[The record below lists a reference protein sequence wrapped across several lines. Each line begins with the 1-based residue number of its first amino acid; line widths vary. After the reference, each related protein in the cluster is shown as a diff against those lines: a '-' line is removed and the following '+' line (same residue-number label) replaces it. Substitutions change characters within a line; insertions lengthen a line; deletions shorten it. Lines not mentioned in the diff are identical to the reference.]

1 MKNIFMNE
9 TFAKNELEI
18 SKDNLSFYS
27 LYNKIMAGFMLVLF
41 LSTWLTDYFV
51 GLRYTYAVVGLVSV
65 FGIILLKWIV
75 PWNIRSAR
83 LALCTGF
90 LKTYAFCLMT
100 SVVFNTDGPAITFY
114 IFLLLLSVTFVMPM
128 IVMALV
134 QVAAV
139 TVFCTMTILMKPWE
153 IAQGDVMS
161 AVCFLAISL
170 FLAYKTSNDRIMKVD
185 TTAKIRDTK
194 KKLEEEYQK
203 YESLIRSIPG
213 GVGIFE
219 VGSDI
224 RPVFANEKVGRMFGA
239 DITKLE
245 ECTFEDMMEVL
256 HPSDREKVHTD
267 ILLTTQNRQNFE
279 GTYRTNPV
287 DGVYRWIHVRGTWM
301 NDNEAGNP
309 MYSVVFVDV
318 DRDKRQEERQRQ
330 EMLTNNLAYYKLNL
344 SEDKVIEQK
353 SNDDTDNY
361 LQEATTIDE
370 LGEKIKEHII
380 DARGRAEYTRI
391 MNRQTLIDCYQK
403 GKTQLALE
411 VQYRVAEDEVLWLR
425 IHTNISEN
433 RQTQMLEAFIY
444 ISDISEDKINE
455 QLLQNVSRQ
464 NYDYVMVIDQSQK
477 TYKLHS
483 SGQNNHVALPPEDG
497 DYPILSQLYCQ
508 TYVVEQQRAQA
519 CEEIQLSHIEEQL
532 SMKDVYV
539 TYVDIIG
546 VDKRVHKK
554 QIQCSYIDRVMG
566 QILLTIADI
575 TDIVNKE
582 LKDKEE
588 LEQALNTAKA
598 ASAAKQEFVE
608 HMTREMSVPLQGV
621 VDMLAEW
628 NGKKE
633 ATQEKSDPV
642 LSRAN
647 LYATHLNSIM
657 TDMLEIMKSGGN
669 QISLNQKP
677 VERMEFIDKI
687 LIIVQPLA
695 DILEVQLECD
705 FGTPVFDKVYVD
717 EPRMRQILM
726 NTIIGAI
733 HNTRKGNTVTFSSR
747 YAKVSVDH
755 MRVKYQVINEDDRMP
770 ERPGETI
777 TKNLVTLMNGS
788 YSVDEQNGRSV
799 VTIEVEMEGAI

>member
-18 SKDNLSFYS
+18 SKDNLSFYE
-27 LYNKIMAGFMLVLF
+27 LYNKIMAGLMAVLF

-51 GLRYTYAVVGLVSV
+51 GLRYTYAAVCLVSI

-75 PWNIRSAR
+75 PRDIKTAR

-90 LKTYAFCLMT
+90 LKTYIFCFMT

-114 IFLLLLSVTFVMPM
+114 IFLILLSVTFVMPM
-128 IVMALV
+128 IVMGAV
-134 QVAAV
+134 QVTAV
-139 TVFCTMTILMKPWE
+139 TVFCIMTILMKPWE

-161 AVCFLAISL
+161 AVCFLVISL
-170 FLAYKTSNDRIMKVD
+170 FLAYKTSSDRIMKVD
-185 TTAKIRDTK
+185 TTAKIQDTK

-203 YESLIRSIPG
+203 YDSLIRSIPG

-219 VGSDI
+219 VGPEI
-224 RPVFANEKVGRMFGA
+224 RPVFANDKVGRMFGT
-239 DITKLE
+239 DVSKLE
-245 ECTFEDMMEVL
+245 ECTFEDVL
-256 HPSDREKVHTD
+256 NVLYPSDRKKVQTD

-287 DGVYRWIHVRGTWM
+287 DGVYRWIHIRGTWM

-309 MYSVVFVDV
+309 VYSVVFVDV
-318 DRDKRQEERQRQ
+318 DRDKRQEERQRE

-344 SEDKVIEQK
+344 SEDKVVEQK
-353 SNDDTDNY
+353 SNDDMEQY
-361 LQEATTIDE
+361 RQEASTIDE
-370 LGEKIKEHII
+370 FGEKIKEHII
-380 DARGRAEYTRI
+380 DSQGRADFARM
-391 MNRQTLIDCYQK
+391 MNRQTLVDCYQK
-403 GKTQLALE
+403 GKTQLTIE
-411 VQYRVAEDEVLWLR
+411 VQYQVAEDEVLWLR
-425 IHTNISEN
+425 VSTNISEN

-455 QLLQNVSRQ
+455 QLLSNVSKQ
-464 NYDYVMVIDQSQK
+464 NYDYVMVIDQRQK

-483 SGQNNHVALPPEDG
+483 TGQNNHVALPPEDG

-508 TYVVEQQRAQA
+508 TYVVEQQRMKASEA
-519 CEEIQLSHIEEQL
+519 IQLSYIEEQL
-532 SMKDVYV
+532 QMKDVYV
-539 TYVDIIG
+539 TYVDILG
-546 VDKRVHKK
+546 VDKRIHKK
-554 QIQCSYIDRVMG
+554 QIQCSYIDRMMG

-575 TDIVNKE
+575 TEIVDKE
-582 LKDKEE
+582 VKGKEE
-588 LEQALNTAKA
+588 LEKALDTAKA

-608 HMTREMSVPLQGV
+608 HMTREMSVPLQGIV
-621 VDMLAEW
+621 
-628 NGKKE
+628 
-633 ATQEKSDPV
+633 
-642 LSRAN
+642 
-647 LYATHLNSIM
+647 
-657 TDMLEIMKSGGN
+657 DMLEIMKSGEE
-669 QISLNQKP
+669 QIVLNQKP

-687 LIIVQPLA
+687 LVIVQPLA
-695 DILEVQLECD
+695 DALGVRLKCD

-733 HNTRKGNTVTFSSR
+733 HNTAKGDTVTFSSR
-747 YAKVSVDH
+747 YAKVSIDH
-755 MRVKYQVINEDDRMP
+755 MRVKYQIINVDNRIP

-788 YSVDEQNGRSV
+788 YTIEEQNGRSV
-799 VTIEVEMEGAI
+799 VTIEVEVEGAI